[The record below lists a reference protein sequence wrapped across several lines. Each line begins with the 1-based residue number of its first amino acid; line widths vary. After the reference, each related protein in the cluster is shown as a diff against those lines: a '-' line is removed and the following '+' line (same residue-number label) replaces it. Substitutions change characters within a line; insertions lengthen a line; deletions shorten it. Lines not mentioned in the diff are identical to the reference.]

1 MNETRSSHG
10 FCAQKTG
17 GSSTL
22 KRTEIKELY
31 AGMEELGGKTVTV
44 CGWARTIRDS
54 KALGFIDLNDG
65 SCFKGVQ
72 IVFEADKLP
81 NYKDIAKLNVGSAIV
96 VTGELLLTPEA
107 KQPFEIHASEI
118 IVEGASTPDYPLQ
131 KKRHTMEYLRTIAH
145 LRPRTNTFSAA
156 FRVRS
161 AAAYAIHK
169 FFNENGFVYAHTP
182 LITGSDCEGAG
193 EMFTVTTLDPENLP
207 RTEDGAVDYSQDFF
221 QKHTSLTVSGQL
233 EAECMAM
240 AFGKVYTFGPTF
252 RAEKSYTQRHA
263 AEFWMIEPEIAFADL
278 QDDMQL
284 AEDMMKFVIRYVM
297 DTCPQD
303 IAFFNQF
310 VDKGLVDRLNNVVNS
325 DFARV
330 TYTEAV
336 ELLKKNNENF
346 EYKVDWGTDLQ
357 TEHEK
362 YLTEQVFGK
371 PVFVTDYPKE
381 IKAFYMRLNDDVKTV
396 SAVDLLVPGIG
407 EIIGG
412 SQREERLEILQQRMK
427 DFQLEEEN
435 YWWYLDLRKYGG
447 TKHAGFGLGF
457 ERLVMYLTGIAN
469 IRDVLPFPRTTGT
482 AEF

>member
-1 MNETRSSHG
+1 M
-10 FCAQKTG
+10 
-17 GSSTL
+17 
-22 KRTEIKELY
+22 KRTEIAKLYQSAQEL
-31 AGMEELGGKTVTV
+31 AGQTLTV

-72 IVFEADKLP
+72 VVFEDGKVE
-81 NYKDIAKLNVGSAIV
+81 NYKEIAKLNVGTALR
-96 VTGELLLTPEA
+96 VTGTLTLTPEA
-107 KQPFEIHASEI
+107 KQPFEIHAREI
-118 IVEGASTPDYPLQ
+118 AVEGPSTPDYPLQ
-131 KKRHTMEYLRTIAH
+131 KKRHSMEFLRTIAH

-161 AAAYAIHK
+161 AAAFAIHQ
-169 FFNENGFVYAHTP
+169 FFHSRGFVYVHTP

-207 RTEDGAVDYSQDFF
+207 RTADGAVDYSQDFF

-233 EAECMAM
+233 EGECMAM
-240 AFGKVYTFGPTF
+240 AFGKIYTFGPTF
-252 RAEKSYTQRHA
+252 RAEKSYTPRHA

-278 QDDMQL
+278 QDDMDL
-284 AEDMMKFVIRYVM
+284 ARDMIKYIIQYVM
-297 DTCPQD
+297 DTCPD
-303 IAFFNQF
+303 DLDFFNTY
-310 VDKGLVDRLNNVVNS
+310 VDKGLKERLQHVVSS
-325 DFARV
+325 DFGCV

-336 ELLKKNNENF
+336 EILKKNNDAF
-346 EYKVDWGTDLQ
+346 EYKVEWGCDLQ

-381 IKAFYMRLNDDVKTV
+381 IKAFYMRLNDDGKTV
-396 SAVDLLVPGIG
+396 AAVDLLVPGIG

-412 SQREERLEILQQRMK
+412 SQREERMDVLLARLKELG
-427 DFQLEEEN
+427 LNEED
-435 YWWYLDLRKYGG
+435 YWWYLDLRRYGG
-447 TKHAGFGLGF
+447 AKHAGFGLGF
-457 ERLVMYLTGIAN
+457 ERMVMYLTGISN
-469 IRDVLPFPRTTGT
+469 IRDVLPFPRTTGS